1 MDSNLVEAVMTNI
14 NGTAAILDL
23 MKGAESMDAFVLVST
38 AYSNCLNNVVDE
50 IFYEPP
56 IDPKLL
62 IRIVEDMKPDLLNIM
77 SNGIIGKWP
86 NTYTFT
92 KAVSEHLL
100 ISEGRNMPVALFRPT
115 IVTST
120 VSDPVPG
127 WSDNLYGPLGILL
140 SSNCGILRV
149 IRGNG
154 RIKADTVPGDLVI
167 SGLLCYAW
175 EVATQWSNNPV
186 NYKPLVMNFSGNSSS
201 LYMSIKDYTSLA
213 ANSGYLAFKKTI
225 WKPML
230 IIIESEIKFLV
241 LKCLLHTL
249 PAYLFD
255 LMFMIIGRKPKLS
268 IVYKKLDKVMGVLHY
283 FLVREWIIKN
293 ENVKALWEKLTPNDR
308 ITYNFDVRSVQ
319 AETYLRSLMDG
330 LKKYTLKEDMSKAES
345 HKARYERL
353 LVLHKTLKYI
363 CLFFISYPFIRRL
376 ASLLQNILSKIKLNF
391 HL

>member
-1 MDSNLVEAVMTNI
+1 MASKIKEFYENKNVLLTGGTGYLGKLIIEKLLRTTNVKTIFLIVRSKQDIAFHKRISKMFEEQVNIVFHCGASLNMDSNLVEAVMTNI

-77 SNGIIGKWP
+77 SNG
-86 NTYTFT
+86 
-92 KAVSEHLL
+92 
-100 ISEGRNMPVALFRPT
+100 
-115 IVTST
+115 
-120 VSDPVPG
+120 
-127 WSDNLYGPLGILL
+127 
-140 SSNCGILRV
+140 
-149 IRGNG
+149 
-154 RIKADTVPGDLVI
+154 
-167 SGLLCYAW
+167 
-175 EVATQWSNNPV
+175 SNNPV

-345 HKARYERL
+345 HKARYERYMFCDLIL
-353 LVLHKTLKYI
+353 L
-363 CLFFISYPFIRRL
+363 CD
-376 ASLLQNILSKIKLNF
+376 
-391 HL
+391 